1 MIEKLNPVEVVAIVI
16 GSLLLTLIVFL
27 SGFLIGWLRS
37 RFRQWQGGGVAGED
51 SQAVEFSNLE
61 ALVSQKPEI

>member
-1 MIEKLNPVEVVAIVI
+1 MIEKLNPVEVAAIVV
-16 GSLLLTLIVFL
+16 GSLLLTLLVFF

-37 RFRQWQGGGVAGED
+37 RFRQWRNGGD
-51 SQAVEFSNLE
+51 SDLSGAVEFSKLD